1 MHFPLAS
8 THNELVWGGK
18 GLERAQTSSRPALG
32 SLNSA
37 THLPRHARPQS
48 SPPSRGG
55 RSSAPGRAGRAA
67 GASAVPTA
75 ASLTCFQ
82 PRCRGNVVAI
92 GVMAGVPP
100 VGTTLGKHHR
110 STACRGG
117 GGELPA
123 NPSARLSSGPVHAA
137 ASVSSTRRMDTLW
150 MPGLL
155 GAWVSV
161 QVPAISFFRR
171 FYLFVCL
178 ESERRREHGEGRGRA
193 GEHLKQTPRRAWS
206 PMPGAISRA

>member
-92 GVMAGVPP
+92 GIMAGVPP

-117 GGELPA
+117 GGGA
-123 NPSARLSSGPVHAA
+123 PSKSLGSLVFRAR
-137 ASVSSTRRMDTLW
+137 
-150 MPGLL
+150 
-155 GAWVSV
+155 
-161 QVPAISFFRR
+161 
-171 FYLFVCL
+171 
-178 ESERRREHGEGRGRA
+178 
-193 GEHLKQTPRRAWS
+193 PRRGQCLFHQEDGHIVDAWAAGSVGICSS
-206 PMPGAISRA
+206 PCNQLF